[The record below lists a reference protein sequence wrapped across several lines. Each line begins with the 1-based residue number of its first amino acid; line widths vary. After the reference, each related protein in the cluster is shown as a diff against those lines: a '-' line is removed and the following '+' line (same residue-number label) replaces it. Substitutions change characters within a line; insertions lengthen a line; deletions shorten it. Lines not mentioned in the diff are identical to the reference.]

1 MLAFVAIFALVAS
14 CGFVIEEGA
23 PEPSPLRVTFLDV
36 GQGLA
41 VLLDCG
47 GRYAMYDMGPDS
59 VGVIDSLVARGV
71 DTLEWVVVSHN
82 HRDHAGGFME
92 LAGRGGGSGSARV
105 EGSLSRAG
113 NGLFLGGTAPR
124 VGDSLSRVD
133 SLSLVEERL
142 SRVGGGLSRAG
153 DAPRVGGGLSR
164 AGDAPRVGGGLSRA
178 GDAPRVYVRRLC
190 VGPDTSGGF
199 IRDSVL
205 RVARGFSI
213 PVDTLVRGMSLGL
226 AACGAVAGI
235 GDSGGLPSGDGG
247 SLGQPSGDADAIGQP
262 SGDGEGSRGLSSNIG
277 DAPRF
282 DVLWPPDY
290 VREGGNPASVVVRV
304 EFGAAS
310 LLLTGDLDSAGERRL
325 LELSPTLSAGLLQVP
340 HHGSAGSSS
349 LRFISRVAPD
359 YAVVSVGAG
368 NAYGHPREEVVR
380 KYAYVLGDTARF
392 FRTDLQGSV
401 GFEMWPDIGVVVDE

>member
-1 MLAFVAIFALVAS
+1 MRYFFLQAKMLAFVAIFALVAS

-92 LAGRGGGSGSARV
+92 LAGAARGDGCGSV
-105 EGSLSRAG
+105 AG
-113 NGLFLGGTAPR
+113 
-124 VGDSLSRVD
+124 V
-133 SLSLVEERL
+133 
-142 SRVGGGLSRAG
+142 
-153 DAPRVGGGLSR
+153 
-164 AGDAPRVGGGLSRA
+164 
-178 GDAPRVYVRRLC
+178 GDAPRVYVRRLY

-205 RVARGFSI
+205 RVARGFGI

-235 GDSGGLPSGDGG
+235 GDAGGLPSGDGG
-247 SLGQPSGDADAIGQP
+247 SLGQF

>member
-105 EGSLSRAG
+105 GGGLSRAG
-113 NGLFLGGTAPR
+113 NGLFLGGTA
-124 VGDSLSRVD
+124 
-133 SLSLVEERL
+133 

-153 DAPRVGGGLSR
+153 DAS
-164 AGDAPRVGGGLSRA
+164 RVGGGLSRA

-205 RVARGFSI
+205 RVARGFGI

-235 GDSGGLPSGDGG
+235 GDAGGLPSGDGG

>member
-14 CGFVIEEGA
+14 CGFVIEEGS

-71 DTLEWVVVSHN
+71 DTLEWVVLSHN

-92 LAGRGGGSGSARV
+92 LAGRGGGSGFA
-105 EGSLSRAG
+105 
-113 NGLFLGGTAPR
+113 
-124 VGDSLSRVD
+124 
-133 SLSLVEERL
+133 
-142 SRVGGGLSRAG
+142 RVGGGLSRAG
-153 DAPRVGGGLSR
+153 T
-164 AGDAPRVGGGLSRA
+164 
-178 GDAPRVYVRRLC
+178 APRVYVRRLY

-205 RVARGFSI
+205 RVARGFGI
-213 PVDTLVRGMSLGL
+213 PVDTLVRG
-226 AACGAVAGI
+226 A
-235 GDSGGLPSGDGG
+235 P
-247 SLGQPSGDADAIGQP
+247 LGQS

-277 DAPRF
+277 DAPGF

-310 LLLTGDLDSAGERRL
+310 LLLTGDLDSVGERRL

-368 NAYGHPREEVVR
+368 NAYGHPREDVVR

-401 GFEMWPDIGVVVDE
+401 AFEMWPDIGVVVDE

>member
-1 MLAFVAIFALVAS
+1 MRYFFLQAKMLAFVAFFALVAS

-71 DTLEWVVVSHN
+71 DTLEWVMVSHN

-92 LAGRGGGSGSARV
+92 LAGAARGGGSGSARV

-113 NGLFLGGTAPR
+113 NGLFLGGT
-124 VGDSLSRVD
+124 V
-133 SLSLVEERL
+133 
-142 SRVGGGLSRAG
+142 
-153 DAPRVGGGLSR
+153 PRVGGGLSR
-164 AGDAPRVGGGLSRA
+164 V
-178 GDAPRVYVRRLC
+178 GDAPRVYVRRLY

-205 RVARGFSI
+205 RVARGFGI

-226 AACGAVAGI
+226 AACGVVTGI
-235 GDSGGLPSGDGG
+235 GDVGGLPSGDGG
-247 SLGQPSGDADAIGQP
+247 SLGQPSGDADAIGQF

>member
-1 MLAFVAIFALVAS
+1 MQAKMLAFVAIFALVAS

-105 EGSLSRAG
+105 GGGLSRAG

-153 DAPRVGGGLSR
+153 DAPRV
-164 AGDAPRVGGGLSRA
+164 
-178 GDAPRVYVRRLC
+178 YVRRLC

-205 RVARGFSI
+205 RVARGFGI
-213 PVDTLVRGMSLGL
+213 PVDTLVRGISLGL

-235 GDSGGLPSGDGG
+235 GDAGGL
-247 SLGQPSGDADAIGQP
+247 P

>member
-59 VGVIDSLVARGV
+59 VGVVDSLVARGV

-92 LAGRGGGSGSARV
+92 LAGRGLPSGSA
-105 EGSLSRAG
+105 LAG
-113 NGLFLGGTAPR
+113 N
-124 VGDSLSRVD
+124 
-133 SLSLVEERL
+133 
-142 SRVGGGLSRAG
+142 GLSRAG
-153 DAPRVGGGLSR
+153 T
-164 AGDAPRVGGGLSRA
+164 
-178 GDAPRVYVRRLC
+178 APRVYVRRLY

-205 RVARGFSI
+205 RVARGFGI

-226 AACGAVAGI
+226 AACGVVAGI
-235 GDSGGLPSGDGG
+235 GDAG
-247 SLGQPSGDADAIGQP
+247 
-262 SGDGEGSRGLSSNIG
+262 GLSSNIG

-392 FRTDLQGSV
+392 FRTDLQGRV
-401 GFEMWPDIGVVVDE
+401 AFEMWPDIGVVVDE

>member
-1 MLAFVAIFALVAS
+1 MRYFFLQAKMLAFAAIFALGAS
-14 CGFVIEEGA
+14 CGFVIEEGS

-59 VGVIDSLVARGV
+59 AGVIDSLVARGV

-105 EGSLSRAG
+105 GGGLSQAG
-113 NGLFLGGTAPR
+113 NGLFLGGT
-124 VGDSLSRVD
+124 V
-133 SLSLVEERL
+133 
-142 SRVGGGLSRAG
+142 
-153 DAPRVGGGLSR
+153 
-164 AGDAPRVGGGLSRA
+164 
-178 GDAPRVYVRRLC
+178 PRVYVRRLY

-205 RVARGFSI
+205 RVARGFGI
-213 PVDTLVRGMSLGL
+213 PVDTLVRGAPLGQ
-226 AACGAVAGI
+226 
-235 GDSGGLPSGDGG
+235 SSGDG
-247 SLGQPSGDADAIGQP
+247 
-262 SGDGEGSRGLSSNIG
+262 
-277 DAPRF
+277 DAPGF

-325 LELSPTLSAGLLQVP
+325 QELSPTLSAGLLQVP

-349 LRFISRVAPD
+349 LRFVSRVAPD
-359 YAVVSVGAG
+359 YAVVSVGAD
-368 NAYGHPREEVVR
+368 NAYGHPREDVVR

-401 GFEMWPDIGVVVDE
+401 VFEMWPDIGVVAGSD

>member
-1 MLAFVAIFALVAS
+1 
-14 CGFVIEEGA
+14 
-23 PEPSPLRVTFLDV
+23 
-36 GQGLA
+36 
-41 VLLDCG
+41 
-47 GRYAMYDMGPDS
+47 MYDMGPDS
-59 VGVIDSLVARGV
+59 VGVVDSLVARGV

-92 LAGRGGGSGSARV
+92 LAGAARGDGCGSV
-105 EGSLSRAG
+105 AG
-113 NGLFLGGTAPR
+113 
-124 VGDSLSRVD
+124 V
-133 SLSLVEERL
+133 
-142 SRVGGGLSRAG
+142 
-153 DAPRVGGGLSR
+153 
-164 AGDAPRVGGGLSRA
+164 
-178 GDAPRVYVRRLC
+178 GDAPRVYVRRLY

-205 RVARGFSI
+205 RVARGFGI

-235 GDSGGLPSGDGG
+235 GDAGGLPSGDGG
-247 SLGQPSGDADAIGQP
+247 LLGQPSGDAEAIGQF
-262 SGDGEGSRGLSSNIG
+262 SGDGEGSRGQSSNIG

-325 LELSPTLSAGLLQVP
+325 QELSPTLSAGLLQVP

-349 LRFISRVAPD
+349 LRFTSRVAPD

>member
-1 MLAFVAIFALVAS
+1 
-14 CGFVIEEGA
+14 
-23 PEPSPLRVTFLDV
+23 
-36 GQGLA
+36 
-41 VLLDCG
+41 
-47 GRYAMYDMGPDS
+47 MY
-59 VGVIDSLVARGV
+59 
-71 DTLEWVVVSHN
+71 
-82 HRDHAGGFME
+82 
-92 LAGRGGGSGSARV
+92 
-105 EGSLSRAG
+105 
-113 NGLFLGGTAPR
+113 
-124 VGDSLSRVD
+124 
-133 SLSLVEERL
+133 
-142 SRVGGGLSRAG
+142 
-153 DAPRVGGGLSR
+153 
-164 AGDAPRVGGGLSRA
+164 
-178 GDAPRVYVRRLC
+178 

-205 RVARGFSI
+205 RVARGFGI

-235 GDSGGLPSGDGG
+235 GDAGGLPSGDGG
-247 SLGQPSGDADAIGQP
+247 LFGQP

>member
-1 MLAFVAIFALVAS
+1 M
-14 CGFVIEEGA
+14 
-23 PEPSPLRVTFLDV
+23 
-36 GQGLA
+36 
-41 VLLDCG
+41 
-47 GRYAMYDMGPDS
+47 
-59 VGVIDSLVARGV
+59 
-71 DTLEWVVVSHN
+71 
-82 HRDHAGGFME
+82 
-92 LAGRGGGSGSARV
+92 
-105 EGSLSRAG
+105 
-113 NGLFLGGTAPR
+113 FLGGTAPR
-124 VGDSLSRVD
+124 VGDSLSRVEG
-133 SLSLVEERL
+133 LSLVEERL
-142 SRVGGGLSRAG
+142 SRAEGR
-153 DAPRVGGGLSR
+153 
-164 AGDAPRVGGGLSRA
+164 LSRA
-178 GDAPRVYVRRLC
+178 GDAPRVYVRRLY

-205 RVARGFSI
+205 RVARGFGI

-235 GDSGGLPSGDGG
+235 GDVGGLPSGDGG
-247 SLGQPSGDADAIGQP
+247 SLGQPSGDAEAIGQL

-380 KYAYVLGDTARF
+380 KYTYVLGDTARF

-401 GFEMWPDIGVVVDE
+401 GFEMWPDIGVVIDE

>member
-1 MLAFVAIFALVAS
+1 
-14 CGFVIEEGA
+14 
-23 PEPSPLRVTFLDV
+23 
-36 GQGLA
+36 
-41 VLLDCG
+41 
-47 GRYAMYDMGPDS
+47 
-59 VGVIDSLVARGV
+59 
-71 DTLEWVVVSHN
+71 
-82 HRDHAGGFME
+82 
-92 LAGRGGGSGSARV
+92 
-105 EGSLSRAG
+105 
-113 NGLFLGGTAPR
+113 
-124 VGDSLSRVD
+124 
-133 SLSLVEERL
+133 
-142 SRVGGGLSRAG
+142 
-153 DAPRVGGGLSR
+153 
-164 AGDAPRVGGGLSRA
+164 
-178 GDAPRVYVRRLC
+178 VYVRRLY

-205 RVARGFSI
+205 RVARGFGI

-235 GDSGGLPSGDGG
+235 GDAGGLPSGDGG
-247 SLGQPSGDADAIGQP
+247 LLGQPSGDAEAIGQF
-262 SGDGEGSRGLSSNIG
+262 SGDGEGSRGQSSNIG

>member
-1 MLAFVAIFALVAS
+1 MRYFFLQAKMLAFVAIFALVAS

-105 EGSLSRAG
+105 GGGLSRAG

-142 SRVGGGLSRAG
+142 SRVESLS
-153 DAPRVGGGLSR
+153 L
-164 AGDAPRVGGGLSRA
+164 VGGGLSRA
-178 GDAPRVYVRRLC
+178 GDAPRVYVRRLY

-205 RVARGFSI
+205 RVARGFGI

-235 GDSGGLPSGDGG
+235 GDAGGLPSGDGG
-247 SLGQPSGDADAIGQP
+247 SLGQPSGDADAIGQF
-262 SGDGEGSRGLSSNIG
+262 SGDGDGSRGLSSNIG

-401 GFEMWPDIGVVVDE
+401 GFEMWPDGVVVDE

>member
-59 VGVIDSLVARGV
+59 VGVVDSLVARGV

-92 LAGRGGGSGSARV
+92 LAGRGGGSGFA
-105 EGSLSRAG
+105 
-113 NGLFLGGTAPR
+113 
-124 VGDSLSRVD
+124 
-133 SLSLVEERL
+133 
-142 SRVGGGLSRAG
+142 RVGGGLSRVG
-153 DAPRVGGGLSR
+153 RAPRVGGGLSR
-164 AGDAPRVGGGLSRA
+164 V
-178 GDAPRVYVRRLC
+178 GDAPRVYVRRLY

-205 RVARGFSI
+205 RVARGFGI

-235 GDSGGLPSGDGG
+235 GDAGGLPSGDGG
-247 SLGQPSGDADAIGQP
+247 LLGQPSGDAEAIGQF
-262 SGDGEGSRGLSSNIG
+262 SGDGEGSRGQSSNIG

-392 FRTDLQGSV
+392 FRTDLQGCV

>member
-1 MLAFVAIFALVAS
+1 MLAFVAFFALVAS

-47 GRYAMYDMGPDS
+47 GRFAMYDMGPDS
-59 VGVIDSLVARGV
+59 AGVIDSLVTRGV

-92 LAGRGGGSGSARV
+92 LAGAARGDGCGSV
-105 EGSLSRAG
+105 AG
-113 NGLFLGGTAPR
+113 
-124 VGDSLSRVD
+124 V
-133 SLSLVEERL
+133 
-142 SRVGGGLSRAG
+142 
-153 DAPRVGGGLSR
+153 
-164 AGDAPRVGGGLSRA
+164 
-178 GDAPRVYVRRLC
+178 GDAPRVYVRRLY

-205 RVARGFSI
+205 RVARGFGI

-235 GDSGGLPSGDGG
+235 GDAGGLPSGDGD
-247 SLGQPSGDADAIGQP
+247 SLGQLSGDADAIGQF